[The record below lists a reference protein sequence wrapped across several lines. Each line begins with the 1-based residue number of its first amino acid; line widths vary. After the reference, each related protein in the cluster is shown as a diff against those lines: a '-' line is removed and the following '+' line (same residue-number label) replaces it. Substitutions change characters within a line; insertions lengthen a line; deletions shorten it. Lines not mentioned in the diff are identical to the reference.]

1 MPSDPLNIGLVAFA
15 TTIDQLGDQIA
26 AKKAEN
32 AALRAQ
38 VARLEGALR
47 GALDGYDEVM
57 AHIGGCS
64 DGHCLVVRPPKGS
77 MVTNG
82 GCRCTDNRLTARRIA
97 GASSRLR
104 HVLRE
109 ALSGSPAAD
118 VVVPRADAEYLL
130 LIIDAYSA
138 LCGELSSPTPSVG
151 IVRDRLRALLQPQE
165 KERG

>member
-1 MPSDPLNIGLVAFA
+1 MSEGYCSSQSGCRCVSEHALCPMWKTEPPQSEL
-15 TTIDQLGDQIA
+15 T
-26 AKKAEN
+26 
-32 AALRAQ
+32 ALRARL
-38 VARLEGALR
+38 ARLEGALR

-64 DGHCLVVRPPKGS
+64 DGYCLVVRPPKGS

-109 ALSGSPAAD
+109 ALSG
-118 VVVPRADAEYLL
+118 RY
-130 LIIDAYSA
+130 
-138 LCGELSSPTPSVG
+138 
-151 IVRDRLRALLQPQE
+151 
-165 KERG
+165 